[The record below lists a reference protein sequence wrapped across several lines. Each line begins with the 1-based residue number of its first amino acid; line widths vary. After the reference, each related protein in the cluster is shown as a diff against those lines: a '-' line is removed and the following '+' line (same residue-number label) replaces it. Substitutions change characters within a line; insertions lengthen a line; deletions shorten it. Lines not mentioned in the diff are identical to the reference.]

1 MEDNWYNSNDNW
13 YGSNSAYTAE
23 STPRQSTYESDDE
36 KSKKRRP
43 RIIALIVCLGI
54 IAAAA
59 ACILFF
65 GKNVKSE
72 YNPTGVLPKDWQD
85 YMEEYYA
92 GTSTEAQEEI
102 NIPKLEKA
110 ASFSLGLSENADA
123 TLSAKE
129 IYAKCAPSIVCLT
142 ATDEN
147 KLSYY
152 SWGTGIII
160 SADGYII
167 TNTHIIAGCDTVSV
181 ELYNGDEYKAKLVGA
196 DSLSDISILKID
208 ASGLT
213 PAEFTSS
220 SALSVGDKVVA
231 IGNPLGEAYRLTITD
246 GIISG
251 ISREVNHN
259 GTVMNLIQ
267 TNAAINEGNSGGALI
282 NSAGQVIGIT
292 NMKIISSTGV
302 EGIGFAIPS
311 DTVKSIADALLTDG
325 VVTGRGTIGI
335 TIGPI
340 PEAAAAYYDVPAG
353 LYVSIV
359 NEKSDAYAQG
369 IREGDIITHANG
381 EEVHANSDISAIKET
396 LNVGDSITFTVWRD
410 GDSFDASVKLMD
422 ANDLN

>member
-13 YGSNSAYTAE
+13 YGSNSSYSTAD
-23 STPRQSTYESDDE
+23 TAKQPAYESDDE
-36 KSKKRRP
+36 KKKKRRP
-43 RIIALIVCLGI
+43 RMIALIACLGV

-65 GKNVKSE
+65 GQSGKSE
-72 YNPTGVLPKDWQD
+72 HSPTEVLPKDWQD

-92 GTSTEAQEEI
+92 GTRTEDQGVI
-102 NIPKLEKA
+102 NIPTFEKSA
-110 ASFSLGLSENADA
+110 GFSLDLAESSGS
-123 TLSAKE
+123 TLSTQE

-142 ATDEN
+142 AAAEN
-147 KLSYY
+147 KLAYY

-167 TNTHIIAGCDTVSV
+167 TNTHIIAGCDTVTV
-181 ELYNGDEYKAKLVGA
+181 ELYNGDEYEAKLVGA
-196 DSLSDISILKID
+196 DTLSDISILKIE
-208 ASGLT
+208 AKGLT
-213 PAEFTSS
+213 PAEFASS
-220 SALSVGDKVVA
+220 SRLSVGDKVVA
-231 IGNPLGEAYRLTITD
+231 IGNPLGEAYRLTTTD

-292 NMKIISSTGV
+292 NMKIISSSGV

-311 DTVKSIADALLTDG
+311 DTVKTIADALLTDG

-340 PEAAAAYYDVPAG
+340 PEAAAEYYEVPAG
-353 LYVSIV
+353 LFVSIV
-359 NEKSDAYAQG
+359 NERSDAYAHG

-381 EEVHANSDISAIKET
+381 TEVHSNSDISAIKET

-410 GDSFDASVKLMD
+410 GESFDAAVKLMD

>member
-13 YGSNSAYTAE
+13 YGSNSSFSTAD
-23 STPRQSTYESDDE
+23 TAKQPAYESDDE
-36 KSKKRRP
+36 KKKKSRP
-43 RIIALIVCLGI
+43 RMIALIACLGV

-65 GKNVKSE
+65 GQSGKSE
-72 YNPTGVLPKDWQD
+72 HSPTEVLPKDWQD

-92 GTSTEAQEEI
+92 GTRTEDQEVI
-102 NIPKLEKA
+102 NIPTFEKSA
-110 ASFSLGLSENADA
+110 GFSLDLAESSGS
-123 TLSAKE
+123 TLSTQE

-142 ATDEN
+142 AAAEN
-147 KLSYY
+147 KLAYY

-167 TNTHIIAGCDTVSV
+167 TNTHIISGCDTVTV
-181 ELYNGDEYKAKLVGA
+181 ELYNGDEYEAKLVGA
-196 DSLSDISILKID
+196 DTLSDISILKIE
-208 ASGLT
+208 AKGLT
-213 PAEFTSS
+213 PAEFASS
-220 SALSVGDKVVA
+220 SRLSVGDKVVA
-231 IGNPLGEAYRLTITD
+231 IGNPLGEAYRLTTTD

-282 NSAGQVIGIT
+282 NSAGQVVGIT
-292 NMKIISSTGV
+292 NMKIISSSGV

-311 DTVKSIADALLTDG
+311 DTVKTIADALLTDG

-340 PEAAAAYYDVPAG
+340 PEAAAEYYEVPAG
-353 LYVSIV
+353 LFVSIV
-359 NEKSDAYAQG
+359 NERSDAYAQG

-381 EEVHANSDISAIKET
+381 TEVHSNSDISAIKET

-410 GDSFDASVKLMD
+410 GESFDAAVKLMD

>member
-13 YGSNSAYTAE
+13 YGSNSTYTAD
-23 STPRQSTYESDDE
+23 SAPRQSTYESDDE

-59 ACILFF
+59 CIIFF
-65 GKNVKSE
+65 GRDNDNSD
-72 YNPTGVLPKDWQD
+72 YNPAEVLPRDWHN

-92 GTSTEAQEEI
+92 GTITEAQTEI

-110 ASFSLGLSENADA
+110 ASLSLNLSENASA
-123 TLSAKE
+123 SLSTKE

-167 TNTHIIAGCDTVSV
+167 TNTHIIAGCDTVTV
-181 ELYNGDEYKAKLVGA
+181 ELYNGDEYEAKLVGA

-208 ASGLT
+208 AKGLT

-231 IGNPLGEAYRLTITD
+231 IGNPLGEAYRLTTTD

-292 NMKIISSTGV
+292 NMKIISSSGV
-302 EGIGFAIPS
+302 EGIGFAIPA
-311 DTVKSIADALLTDG
+311 DTVKSIADALLTNG
-325 VVTGRGTIGI
+325 EVTGRGTVGI
-335 TIGPI
+335 TIGPV
-340 PEAAAAYYDVPAG
+340 PEAAAAYYEIPAG

-381 EEVHANSDISAIKET
+381 EEVHLNSDISAIKET

-410 GDSFDASVKLMD
+410 GDSFDAVVKLMD

>member
-13 YGSNSAYTAE
+13 YGSNSTYTAD
-23 STPRQSTYESDDE
+23 SAPKQPVYESDDE
-36 KSKKRRP
+36 KKKKRRP

-65 GKNVKSE
+65 GKSGKPE
-72 YNPTGVLPKDWQD
+72 YDPTEVLPRDWQD

-92 GTSTEAQEEI
+92 ATSTDPQEEI
-102 NIPKLEKA
+102 NIPKLENA
-110 ASFSLGLSENADA
+110 AGFSLGLSENADA
-123 TLSAKE
+123 SLSAKE

-167 TNTHIIAGCDTVSV
+167 TNTHIIAGCDTVKV
-181 ELYNGDEYKAKLVGA
+181 ELYNGDEYEAKLVGA
-196 DSLSDISILKID
+196 DALSDISILKID
-208 ASGLT
+208 ANGLT

-220 SALSVGDKVVA
+220 SNLAVGDNVVA
-231 IGNPLGEAYRLTITD
+231 IGNPLGEAYRLTVTD

-311 DTVKSIADALLTDG
+311 DTVKTIADALLSNG

-340 PEAAAAYYDVPAG
+340 PEAAAAYYDIPAG

-369 IREGDIITHANG
+369 IREGDVITHANG
-381 EEVHANSDISAIKET
+381 EEVHENSDISAIKET
-396 LNVGDSITFTVWRD
+396 LNVGDSITFTIWRD
-410 GDSFDASVKLMD
+410 GDTFDASVRLMD
-422 ANDLN
+422 ANDLD